1 MSYFYGQVAFVFS
14 LDKFSQNFIIRIE
27 MKRIFLLFGLIFS
40 CAFCSAFP
48 RVTQFVEAGTGY
60 VAAKNVE
67 REFNPFNF
75 TYGFQEKE
83 NFSPDYKALAFV
95 QFSDKIFDFAMLGNY
110 FFPRLN
116 QETENQKIGFGAEFV
131 YHFQRYYDLYSEH
144 DIYLEGVFRLA
155 LKNRFDFRANLG
167 SGLKFARI
175 DAVDR
180 DFLWDFSLSGSV
192 ALNYYFDSG
201 AEIYGSIV
209 SHELYRYPL
218 AFTPLYSLGFAWN
231 FKSGFRISSDFGL
244 RLRDQFVVAPYID
257 RYEWNLKARFSF

>member
-1 MSYFYGQVAFVFS
+1 
-14 LDKFSQNFIIRIE
+14 

-83 NFSPDYKALAFV
+83 NFSPDYKALASV

-116 QETENQKIGFGAEFV
+116 QETENQKIVFGAEFV
-131 YHFQRYYDLYSEH
+131 
-144 DIYLEGVFRLA
+144 
-155 LKNRFDFRANLG
+155 
-167 SGLKFARI
+167 
-175 DAVDR
+175 
-180 DFLWDFSLSGSV
+180 
-192 ALNYYFDSG
+192 
-201 AEIYGSIV
+201 
-209 SHELYRYPL
+209 
-218 AFTPLYSLGFAWN
+218 
-231 FKSGFRISSDFGL
+231 
-244 RLRDQFVVAPYID
+244 
-257 RYEWNLKARFSF
+257 